1 MSLLF
6 TWYRRYWS
14 VCSLVV
20 QSSRKGS
27 HIVCTL
33 YVTSSSLLP
42 MIALCR
48 ISPPLVAF
56 FLCARAG
63 VLVHH
68 QRVLR
73 RRRLPNDCAQR
84 IRPHRNVHL
93 LLRKH
98 AHQGYLVEEVPH
110 PYAGSIVS
118 IVSIAS
124 IHVVHIRS
132 HSVGVPTF
140 FVTGGSRRGFDC
152 CTKYRVCMLVDIYC
166 PQFLLVVFFHC
177 EQRSQ

>member
-1 MSLLF
+1 
-6 TWYRRYWS
+6 
-14 VCSLVV
+14 
-20 QSSRKGS
+20 
-27 HIVCTL
+27 
-33 YVTSSSLLP
+33 

-110 PYAGSIVS
+110 GYSGVNVLFRIRDIRISIRNHRAP
-118 IVSIAS
+118 IG
-124 IHVVHIRS
+124 HIRLRRIRM
-132 HSVGVPTF
+132 HRAQRRVP
-140 FVTGGSRRGFDC
+140 
-152 CTKYRVCMLVDIYC
+152 
-166 PQFLLVVFFHC
+166 Q
-177 EQRSQ
+177 